1 MNCKCSGKGVDAFDV
16 LTAAT
21 RVRILPDLV
30 KVVTN

>member
-1 MNCKCSGKGVDAFDV
+1 MNCKCSGKGGEAFEV

-30 KVVTN
+30 KLVTI